1 MKNKILKITLATISI
16 AILLCILTGCGN
28 NYDRTETKLV
38 QATVVNKHRSS
49 RRTRKSC

>member
-1 MKNKILKITLATISI
+1 MKNKILKTTLAIISI
-16 AILLCILTGCGN
+16 AILLCMLTGCGN

-49 RRTRKSC
+49 RRTRESC